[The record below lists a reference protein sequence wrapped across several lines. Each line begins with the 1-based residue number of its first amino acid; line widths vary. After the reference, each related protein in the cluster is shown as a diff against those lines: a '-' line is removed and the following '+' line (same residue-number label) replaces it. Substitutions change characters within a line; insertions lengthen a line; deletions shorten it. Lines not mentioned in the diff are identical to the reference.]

1 MVAVFLLGIV
11 TTLMAGFFSY
21 FTRQSLR
28 YSQRE
33 YLLSTAEKAMNRL
46 QITLGESRLA
56 YVVQESTIAGL
67 YFPVADTNDRLTF
80 DTAGALTWQAWEAFG
95 FDATA
100 GTFWECRRALG
111 TDTVGKAPS
120 VLPASWA
127 PRRTW
132 ASRVRSFAVTGPS
145 DGVYTFRLL
154 VQDNTGYQVEF
165 VTSVR
170 PLN

>member
-33 YLLSTAEKAMNRL
+33 FLLGSAEKAMARL

-56 YVVQESTIAGL
+56 NVVQESTIAGL
-67 YFPVADTNDRLTF
+67 YFPVADTFDRLTF
-80 DTAGALTWQAWEAFG
+80 DTTGTLTWQAWEAFG
-95 FDATA
+95 YDATA
-100 GTFWECRRALG
+100 GTFWEARRALG

-120 VLPASWA
+120 TLPASWTG
-127 PRRTW
+127 RRIW
-132 ASRVRSFAVTGPS
+132 ATRVRGFTITGPS
-145 DGVYTFRLL
+145 DGVYSFRLL
-154 VQDNTGYQVEF
+154 LQDNTGYQVEF